1 MTIALLN
8 FEKWGVRFVQIAV
21 FEDLEKIS
29 RPVLSR
35 FTDVAGKSFSTL
47 VSVRER
53 MPEYL
58 NEQMAACN

>member
-1 MTIALLN
+1 MTITLLN
-8 FEKWGVRFVQIAV
+8 LEKWGVRFVPIAV

-35 FTDVAGKSFSTL
+35 FTDVAGKSYSTV
-47 VSVRER
+47 VSAREH

-58 NEQMAACN
+58 NE